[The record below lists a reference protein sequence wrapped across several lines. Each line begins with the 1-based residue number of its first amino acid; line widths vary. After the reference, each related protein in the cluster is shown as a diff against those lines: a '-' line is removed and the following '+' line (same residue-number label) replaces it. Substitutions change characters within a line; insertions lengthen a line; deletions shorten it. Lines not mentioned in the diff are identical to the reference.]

1 MSTAV
6 QTASPN
12 EQAPATPQNTLP
24 PPAPTDQTNYVPRRK
39 IITIFLACAT
49 VSITG
54 LLDETMIAVALPII
68 GSELGGGNQIGW
80 VATSFFITS
89 TAFQL
94 TYGRLSDIWSRK
106 TVLYGLMFI
115 FFIGN
120 LGSAFATSFI
130 QLLVFRAIAGI
141 GGGGMPTIGQVIV
154 SDTVSLRER
163 GKYQGILGISVAF
176 ANGVGPLIGGAF
188 AQNSTWRWIFRLL
201 LPMTVFSAL
210 CVHFFM
216 PLKEVEGDWKIKLRR
231 VDFIGA
237 LLVLATTILV
247 VMSLTW
253 GGTDYSW
260 DSAHVLAALCVGVA
274 TSVGFI
280 IWEGKV
286 PKYPLL
292 PLYIFRQHIVIGAAI
307 THFINGY
314 LTMVQV
320 FYLPTFYQVAY
331 GYSPVKSAAVLLALT
346 VVQTFVSSG
355 SGLIIT
361 WTGRYRELILTGW
374 AVWAVGLGLLATL
387 DADSSLGKQVGYS
400 LLTGFGVGQ
409 TLQPSLVAVQ
419 GAVERKDMAV
429 VTSMRSF
436 VRNVGG
442 TLGLA
447 ISGTLVTN
455 VFLSNLRK
463 LDLDQAMFDSLAQD
477 PLAARSIGA
486 DAALLARL
494 VDGYRKGFRIVF
506 IILASM
512 AAFAFVISMFLMTH
526 STLKR
531 EDDDRLKREAM
542 ERLDAQK
549 VKQESEVKE

>member
-1 MSTAV
+1 MSTTV
-6 QTASPN
+6 QTTSSNGQAST
-12 EQAPATPQNTLP
+12 TPQSTSS
-24 PPAPTDQTNYVPRRK
+24 PAGPTDQTNYVPRRK

-210 CVHFFM
+210 C
-216 PLKEVEGDWKIKLRR
+216 
-231 VDFIGA
+231 
-237 LLVLATTILV
+237 
-247 VMSLTW
+247 MSLTW

-260 DSAHVLAALCVGVA
+260 DSAHVLAALCVG
-274 TSVGFI
+274 F
-280 IWEGKV
+280 

-292 PLYIFRQHIVIGAAI
+292 PLYIFRQRIVVGAAI

-331 GYSPVKSAAVLLALT
+331 GYSPVKSAAILLALT

-387 DADSSLGKQVGYS
+387 DADSSLGKQIGYS

-419 GAVERKDMAV
+419 GAVERRDMAV

-436 VRNVGG
+436 VRNLGG

-463 LDLDQAMFDSLAQD
+463 LDLDQAVYDALAQD

-486 DAALLARL
+486 ESALLVSI

-506 IILASM
+506 IILASL
-512 AAFAFVISMFLMTH
+512 AAFAFVISMLLMTH

-531 EDDDRLKREAM
+531 EDDERLKREAM
-542 ERLDAQK
+542 ERLDAKK
-549 VKQESEVKE
+549 VQPEQTRESRRRNPVLNVYSGEEGLLDYYDPDKNPPVPVGIYFYRNV